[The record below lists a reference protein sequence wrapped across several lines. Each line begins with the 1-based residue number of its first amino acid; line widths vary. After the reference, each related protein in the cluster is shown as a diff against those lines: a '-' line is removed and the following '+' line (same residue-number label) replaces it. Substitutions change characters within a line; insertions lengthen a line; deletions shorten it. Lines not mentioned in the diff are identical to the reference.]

1 MSNNYI
7 ASECVFLL
15 YFGFGCNRM
24 NTSAPAA
31 DPIEGTLFVVAAPS
45 GAGKGTLVNALLA
58 GDPAISLSIS
68 HTTRPPRPGE
78 QYGRH
83 YYFVERAEFEREVA
97 EGIFLEHAEVH
108 GNLYGT
114 SRTTVAGLL
123 QQGRDVLL
131 EIDWQ
136 GAQQIRRAK
145 PDCVSVFIL
154 PPSRAELERRLRG
167 RGSDAPEVIEQRLHN
182 SREEIAHAH
191 EFDYI
196 IVNDRLDDALSDL
209 RAIMQAVRQ
218 RSALQWRRHEGL
230 IAELLAP
237 SVSDAL

>member
-1 MSNNYI
+1 MSTQTP
-7 ASECVFLL
+7 ST
-15 YFGFGCNRM
+15 GR
-24 NTSAPAA
+24 T
-31 DPIEGTLFVVAAPS
+31 EGTLFIVAAPS
-45 GAGKGTLVNALLA
+45 GAGKSTLVNALLEREP
-58 GDPAISLSIS
+58 GISLSIS

-108 GNLYGT
+108 GNFYGT
-114 SRTTVAGLL
+114 SRKTVQDLL

-136 GAQQIRRAK
+136 GAAQIRKAK
-145 PDCVSVFIL
+145 PDVVSVFIL

-167 RGSDAPEVIEQRLHN
+167 RGSDSPDVIERRLRN
-182 SREEIAHAH
+182 SRGEIAHAH

-196 IVNDRLDDALSDL
+196 IVNDRFEEALDNLQ
-209 RAIMQAVRQ
+209 AIVRAVRQ
-218 RSALQWRRHEGL
+218 RSELQCLRHERL
-230 IAELLAP
+230 IHELLTE
-237 SVSDAL
+237 S

>member
-1 MSNNYI
+1 
-7 ASECVFLL
+7 
-15 YFGFGCNRM
+15 M
-24 NTSAPAA
+24 NATTPATA
-31 DPIEGTLFVVAAPS
+31 EGTLFVVAAPS
-45 GAGKGTLVNALLA
+45 GAGKSTLVNALLERE
-58 GDPAISLSIS
+58 PAISLSIS

-83 YYFVERAEFEREVA
+83 YYFVERGEFEREIA

-114 SRTTVAGLL
+114 SRTTVAQLL
-123 QQGRDVLL
+123 EQGRDVLL

-136 GAQQIRRAK
+136 GARQIRKSK

-167 RGSDAPEVIEQRLHN
+167 RGSDSAEVIARRLHN

-196 IVNDRLDDALSDL
+196 IVNDDFDVALGDL
-209 RAIMQAVRQ
+209 QAIVRAVRQ
-218 RSALQWRRHEGL
+218 RSSLPWGRHEAL
-230 IAELLAP
+230 IAELLA
-237 SVSDAL
+237 

>member
-1 MSNNYI
+1 M
-7 ASECVFLL
+7 
-15 YFGFGCNRM
+15 
-24 NTSAPAA
+24 SAPAA
-31 DPIEGTLFVVAAPS
+31 GTLFVVAAPS
-45 GAGKGTLVNALLA
+45 GAGKSTLVNALLEVE
-58 GDPAISLSIS
+58 PSISLSVS
-68 HTTRPPRPGE
+68 HTTRPPRTGE

-114 SRTTVAGLL
+114 SRTTVDGLL
-123 QQGRDVLL
+123 AQSRDVLL

-136 GAQQIRRAK
+136 GARQIRAAK

-154 PPSRAELERRLRG
+154 PPSRPELERRLRG
-167 RGSDAPEVIEQRLHN
+167 RGSDAPEVIERRLHN

-196 IVNDRLDDALSDL
+196 VVNDRFEDALDDL
-209 RAIMQAVRQ
+209 QAVVRAVRL
-218 RSALQWRRHEGL
+218 RSALQWQRYDAL
-230 IAELLAP
+230 IAELLA
-237 SVSDAL
+237 S

>member
-1 MSNNYI
+1 M
-7 ASECVFLL
+7 
-15 YFGFGCNRM
+15 
-24 NTSAPAA
+24 SAPTSRTGIA
-31 DPIEGTLFVVAAPS
+31 EGTLFIVAAPS
-45 GAGKGTLVNALLA
+45 GAGKSTLVNALLEREP
-58 GDPAISLSIS
+58 DISLSIS

-108 GNLYGT
+108 GNFYGT
-114 SRTTVAGLL
+114 SRNTVQSLL

-136 GAQQIRRAK
+136 GAAQIRKAK

-167 RGSDAPEVIEQRLHN
+167 RGSDSEDVIERRLRN
-182 SREEIAHAH
+182 SRGEIAHAH

-196 IVNDRLDDALSDL
+196 IVNDRFEDALETL
-209 RAIMQAVRQ
+209 QAIVRAVRQ
-218 RSALQWRRHEGL
+218 RSALQCPRHEAL
-230 IAELLAP
+230 IRDLLGTT
-237 SVSDAL
+237 